1 MADWEHT
8 HPINLEEETEGQLAV
23 DVYIKDN
30 ELVIVSPISGVTMN
44 DIEILVHGDMLIIR
58 GKRLPPEN
66 PKITDYLYR
75 ECYWGPFSKTI
86 ILPKDVDI
94 DNIKASLKDGILMIR
109 IPKLKSD
116 TIKKIELE

>member
-1 MADWEHT
+1 MEEWEHT
-8 HPINLEEETEGQLAV
+8 HPINLEEEEGQLAV
-23 DVYIKDN
+23 DVYLKDG

-86 ILPKDVDI
+86 ILPRDVDI
-94 DNIKASLKDGILMIR
+94 NNIKASLKDGILMIR
-109 IPKLKSD
+109 IPKIKGEAV
-116 TIKKIELE
+116 KKIELE

>member
-1 MADWEHT
+1 MDEFEHL
-8 HPINLEEETEGQLAV
+8 HPINLEDSEEGQLAV
-23 DVYIKDN
+23 DVYQKDN

-86 ILPKDVDI
+86 ILPRDVDVE
-94 DNIKASLKDGILMIR
+94 NIRANLKDGILMIR
-109 IPKLKSD
+109 IPKLREGS
-116 TIKKIELE
+116 IKKIELQ

>member
-1 MADWEHT
+1 MAEWEHT
-8 HPINLEEETEGQLAV
+8 HPINLEEEEGQLAV
-23 DVYIKDN
+23 DVYLKDG

-86 ILPKDVDI
+86 ILPRDVDV

-109 IPKLKSD
+109 IPKIRVE
-116 TIKKIELE
+116 TVKKIELE

>member
-1 MADWEHT
+1 MEELENI
-8 HPINLEEETEGQLAV
+8 HPINLEEEEGQLAV
-23 DVYIKDN
+23 DVYQKDN

-58 GKRLPPEN
+58 GRRLPPEN

-86 ILPKDVDI
+86 ILPRDVDT
-94 DNIKASLKDGILMIR
+94 DNIKANLKDGILIIR
-109 IPKLKSD
+109 IPKLRSG
-116 TIKKIELE
+116 TFKKVELE

>member
-1 MADWEHT
+1 MTDWEHT
-8 HPINLEEETEGQLAV
+8 HPINLEEEEGQLAV
-23 DVYIKDN
+23 DVYLKDG

-86 ILPKDVDI
+86 ILPRDVDV
-94 DNIKASLKDGILMIR
+94 DNIKASLKDGILIIR
-109 IPKLKSD
+109 IPKVRGESV
-116 TIKKIELE
+116 KKIELE

>member
-1 MADWEHT
+1 MAEWEHS
-8 HPINLEEETEGQLAV
+8 HPINLEEEEGQLAV
-23 DVYIKDN
+23 DVYLKDG

-86 ILPKDVDI
+86 ILPRDVDV

-109 IPKLKSD
+109 IPKIKGE
-116 TIKKIELE
+116 TVKKIELG

>member
-1 MADWEHT
+1 MAEWEHT
-8 HPINLEEETEGQLAV
+8 HPINLEEEEGQLAV
-23 DVYIKDN
+23 DVYLKDG

-86 ILPKDVDI
+86 ILPRDVDV

-109 IPKLKSD
+109 IPK
-116 TIKKIELE
+116 IRGEAVKKIELE